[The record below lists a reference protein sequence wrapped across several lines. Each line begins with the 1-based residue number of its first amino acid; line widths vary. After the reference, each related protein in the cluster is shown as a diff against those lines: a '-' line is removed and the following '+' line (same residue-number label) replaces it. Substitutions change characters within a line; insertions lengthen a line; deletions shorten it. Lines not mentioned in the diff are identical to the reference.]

1 MGKLTC
7 GLSIPGV
14 FERDGRYYKVVRNE
28 WIKLSRVDEGVR
40 ALHRALFELDPA
52 RPRTIGQMIDFY
64 RSAGMDDLKPHTQA
78 RYGLI
83 LKRLDHHFGHVDIG
97 TLKRSQVAVFLEA
110 RRKRGR
116 GAISANRERAV
127 LSSVHEFGMRQG
139 WIEEN
144 PCRGVRRN
152 TEKPRKRYVTDA
164 EFLEAFERS
173 PEPFQDLIAV
183 AFLSGL
189 RETDLINLK
198 RVEHLR
204 PEGIVF
210 TESKTDKPH
219 TKQWSD
225 ALRFFV
231 RRAMERFPESEY
243 VLTNKFGAQWSVWAI
258 NSQKRRLG
266 LSWAFRDLR
275 SKAQTDSTHSVLGH
289 GAAMEGVYRKMLITR
304 PVR

>member
-14 FERDGRYYKVVRNE
+14 FEKDGRYYKVVRNE
-28 WIKLSRVDEGVR
+28 WIKLSRIDEGIR
-40 ALHRALFELDPA
+40 ALHKALFELDPA
-52 RPRTIGQMIDFY
+52 RPGTIGQMIGFY
-64 RSAGMDDLKPHTQA
+64 RASGMESLSQQTQA

-83 LKRLDHHFGHVDIG
+83 LKRLDYHFGHIG
-97 TLKRSQVAVFLEA
+97 IAELRRSKVAMFLED

-116 GAISANRERAV
+116 GSIAANRERAV
-127 LSSVHEFGMRQG
+127 LSSVYEFGMRQG
-139 WIEEN
+139 WVEEN
-144 PCRGVRRN
+144 PCRGVKRN
-152 TEKPRKRYVTDA
+152 AEKPRKRYVTDA
-164 EFLEAFERS
+164 EFSDAFERS
-173 PEPFQDLIAV
+173 PEPFQDLLAV

-198 RVEHLR
+198 RTDLK

-210 TESKTDKPH
+210 TESKTGKPH

-225 ALRFFV
+225 ALRFFI
-231 RRAMERFPESEY
+231 RRAMERFPEAEY

-266 LSWAFRDLR
+266 LPWAFRDLR
-275 SKAQTDSTHSVLGH
+275 AKAQTDSQHSVLGH
-289 GAAMEGVYRKMLITR
+289 GAVMEGVYRKMLITR

>member
-7 GLSIPGV
+7 GISIPGV
-14 FERDGRYYKVVRNE
+14 FEKDGRYYKVVRNE
-28 WIKLSRVDEGVR
+28 WRPLSRIDEGIQ
-40 ALHRALFELDPA
+40 ALHRSLFELDIA
-52 RPRTIGQMIDFY
+52 RPGTIGQMIDFY
-64 RSAGMDDLKPHTQA
+64 RASGMDSLKAATRA
-78 RYGLI
+78 RYALI
-83 LKRLDHHFGHVDIG
+83 LKRLDHHFGHIEIG
-97 TLKRSQVAVFLEA
+97 QLKRSNVAVFLEA

-116 GAISANRERAV
+116 GSIAANRERAV
-127 LSSVHEFGMRQG
+127 LSSVHEFGLRQG

-144 PCRGVRRN
+144 PCRGVKRN
-152 TEKPRKRYVTDA
+152 AEKPRKRYVTDA
-164 EFLEAFERS
+164 EFSDAFARS

-183 AFLSGL
+183 AFLTGI

-198 RVEHLR
+198 RVEHLK

-210 TESKTDKPH
+210 TESKTGKGH

-243 VLTNKFGAQWSVWAI
+243 VLTNKFGMQWTVWAI
-258 NSQKRRLG
+258 NSQKRRLN
-266 LSWAFRDLR
+266 LDWAFRDLR
-275 SKAQTDSTHSVLGH
+275 SKAQSDSEHSVLGH
-289 GAAMEGVYRKMLITR
+289 GAVMEGVYRKMLITK

>member
-7 GLSIPGV
+7 GISIPAV
-14 FERDGRYYKVVRNE
+14 FEKDGRYYKVVRNE
-28 WIKLSRVDEGVR
+28 WIKLSRIDEGIQ

-52 RPRTIGQMIDFY
+52 RPGTIGQMIDFY
-64 RSAGMDDLKPHTQA
+64 RATGMENLKPQTQV

-83 LKRLDHHFGHVDIG
+83 LTRLDKTFGKLRLG
-97 TLKRSQVAVFLEA
+97 TLKRSHVAVFLEM

-116 GAISANRERAV
+116 GSIAANRERAV

-144 PCRGVRRN
+144 PCRGVKRN

-164 EFLEAFERS
+164 EFSDAFERS
-173 PEPFQDLIAV
+173 PEPFQDLLAV
-183 AFLSGL
+183 AFLTGI

-198 RVEHLR
+198 RAENLR

-210 TESKTDKPH
+210 VESKTGKAH

-225 ALRFFV
+225 ALRFFI

-243 VLTNKFGAQWSVWAI
+243 VLTNKFGQQWSVWAI

-266 LSWAFRDLR
+266 LTWAFRDLR
-275 SKAQTDSTHSVLGH
+275 SKAQSDSEHSVLGH
-289 GAAMEGVYRKMLITR
+289 GRVMEGVYRKMLITR